1 MLIMLKDLMLEN
13 NIIRHNEN
21 YNTIMNGKSFYDQT
35 IDPDIKRNE
44 EIRKLTTG
52 QGVC

>member
-13 NIIRHNEN
+13 NIVRHNEN
-21 YNTIMNGKSFYDQT
+21 YNTIMNGKSFYDQA

-52 QGVC
+52 QGVS